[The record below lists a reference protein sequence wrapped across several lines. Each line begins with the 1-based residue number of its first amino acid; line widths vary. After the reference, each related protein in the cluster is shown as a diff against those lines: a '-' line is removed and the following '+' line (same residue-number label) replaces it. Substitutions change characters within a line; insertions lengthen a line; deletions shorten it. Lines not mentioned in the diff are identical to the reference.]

1 MNDILKD
8 TERPAFNLHN
18 DPTLDIEGWIEQ
30 TPEEEFNNSN
40 VEVPEH
46 AEIYIEYLLQKLK
59 AKNLAI
65 ETLRNELQDTEQSY
79 CRSQLRKIQYL

>member
-8 TERPAFNLHN
+8 TEIPAFNLHN
-18 DPTLDIEGWIEQ
+18 DPTLDIEVWIEQ

-40 VEVPEH
+40 IKVPEH
-46 AEIYIEYLLQKLK
+46 AEIYIKHLEQKLK

-79 CRSQLRKIQYL
+79 SRSQLWKIQYL